1 MRRWGGGGGKL
12 GSMRGEKMGGG
23 GEWGEKG
30 TWGERVR
37 ICERPEGFQP
47 GALGLQ

>member
-1 MRRWGGGGGKL
+1 MGGEELVG
-12 GSMRGEKMGGG
+12 RGGG
-23 GEWGEKG
+23 GERRGG